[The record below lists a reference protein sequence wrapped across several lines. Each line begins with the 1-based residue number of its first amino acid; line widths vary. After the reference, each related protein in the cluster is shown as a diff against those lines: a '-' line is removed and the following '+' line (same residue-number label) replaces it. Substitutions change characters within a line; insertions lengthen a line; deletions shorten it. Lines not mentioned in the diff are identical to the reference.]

1 MPCWLVISLPR
12 NILSLVVEIAFKG
25 ESLKITTSGI
35 LSFDDCEKVLR
46 PEMRQELFK
55 FLPVE
60 KEKQYCIILL
70 SEIPITP
77 REIALDDFKLV
88 PFLEKWH
95 PFKPYGLLLY
105 VPIGFDFLT
114 APLFGEALAP
124 VLSFSLRRRV
134 KAHRWAYDAM
144 NPPKKLSEDVS
155 IRLPSVSVGPEMSL
169 QQPLS
174 KEEQTRRLETF
185 VKIYKKL
192 MKMNEKEYLA
202 TLRAFRLY
210 QLSLLNYREDIGLA
224 YTLLVAAIESVA
236 NCFLDLKFTFD
247 DLHDAEEWNELFN
260 RLKIPEPC
268 VNEIKNKLLKRT
280 QFLGVKFRKFIEKY
294 LPDSFWSSPDSRAI
308 ELDELT
314 KEHFGAE
321 FRKQRN
327 HFELYWWLYTP
338 ERKVTKNE
346 LDSVLKAI
354 YHLRSQFAHRGK
366 SPPFEVVDAFETA
379 EIKVEIDDRGYIKY
393 RRAIPSYFWFER
405 VVYESIANLLGVCM
419 D

>member
-1 MPCWLVISLPR
+1 M
-12 NILSLVVEIAFKG
+12 G

-46 PEMRQELFK
+46 PEMRRELFK

-60 KEKQYCIILL
+60 KEKQYCVILL
-70 SEIPITP
+70 SEIPITVG
-77 REIALDDFKLV
+77 EITLDDFKLV
-88 PFLEKWH
+88 PFSEKWH
-95 PFKPYGLLLY
+95 PFKPHGLLLY
-105 VPIGFDFLT
+105 VPIGFDSLT

-134 KAHRWAYDAM
+134 KAHRRAYDAM
-144 NPPKKLSEDVS
+144 NPPKKLPEDVS
-155 IRLPSVSVGPEMSL
+155 IRLPSVSVGPELSL

-174 KEEQTRRLETF
+174 KNEQARRLETF

-192 MKMNEKEYLA
+192 MEMDEKEYLA

-236 NCFLDLKFTFD
+236 NCFLDIKFTFD
-247 DLHDAEEWNELFN
+247 DLPDAENWNKLFN
-260 RLKIPEPC
+260 ELKIPKPH
-268 VNEIKNKLLKRT
+268 VAKIKDKLVKRT
-280 QFLGVKFRKFIEKY
+280 QFLGLKFRKFIAKY
-294 LPDSFWSSPDSRAI
+294 LPDSFWTSPDSRAI
-308 ELDELT
+308 ELDDYINELR
-314 KEHFGAE
+314 KEHLDHFEAE
-321 FRKQRN
+321 YRKQRN
-327 HFELYWWLYTP
+327 HFESYWWLYTS

-354 YHLRSQFAHRGK
+354 YDLRSQFAHRGK
-366 SPPFEVVDAFETA
+366 SPPFEVADAFETA
-379 EIKVEIDDRGYIKY
+379 EIKVEIDDKGRIKY

-405 VVYESIANLLGVCM
+405 VVYESIANLLGVRM